1 MKNTLKNSL
10 KLSFIAPLLLA
21 ACAHNPAATTAVADQ
36 APSETEALSPQDRLA
51 FFINDVRRGEC
62 DKIEPA
68 LKSGLPIDGF
78 DSLDQTPLI
87 AAVSQ
92 NQVECVKQLIARG
105 ADVNLADH
113 AGWSPL
119 IHAAYFGSGNELLG
133 LLIDKGA
140 NIDAQNNR
148 GLTALYLAS
157 AAGHEPQVQLLLA
170 HNASTTLATQSGYTP
185 VRVAQLRGLSR
196 IVELLE
202 AKPATATP

>member
-1 MKNTLKNSL
+1 MKNISL
-10 KLSFIAPLLLA
+10 AKLAFVAPLLLA
-21 ACAHNPAATTAVADQ
+21 ACAHNPAATTPAVAEK
-36 APSETEALSPQDRLA
+36 APSELDALSQQDRLA
-51 FFINDVRRGEC
+51 FFINDLRRGEC
-62 DKIEPA
+62 DKIAPA
-68 LKSGLPIDGF
+68 LKAGLPIDGF
-78 DSLDQTPLI
+78 DNLDQTPLI

-92 NQVECVKQLIARG
+92 NQVDCAKQLIASG

-119 IHAAYFGSGNELLG
+119 IHAAYFGSGNELLS
-133 LLIDKGA
+133 LLVDKGA
-140 NIDAQNNR
+140 NLNAQNNR

-170 HNASTTLATQSGYTP
+170 HGADPAIATQSGYTP
-185 VRVAQLRGLSR
+185 VKVAQLRGLSR